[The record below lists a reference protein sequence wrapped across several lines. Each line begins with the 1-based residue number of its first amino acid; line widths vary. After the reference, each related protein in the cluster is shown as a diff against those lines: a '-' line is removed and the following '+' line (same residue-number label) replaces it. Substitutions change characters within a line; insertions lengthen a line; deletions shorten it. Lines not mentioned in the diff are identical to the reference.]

1 MYICIDFIFQLQLL
15 LNDYLDIPNL
25 SSESQ
30 LNSDFAS
37 SSDMS
42 SYFSR
47 RKQQK

>member
-1 MYICIDFIFQLQLL
+1 MFQLQLL
-15 LNDYLDIPNL
+15 LSDYLDIPNI

-30 LNSDFAS
+30 LNSDFS
-37 SSDMS
+37 GSTDIS